1 MQTVIYDTLMTLVK
15 IMTPIIP
22 HTTDEMWSYLHA
34 QGTVEEASVQLTDFP
49 EVDVQANFESLRAK
63 WEKIIDVRDDILKAL
78 EEARNAKTIGK
89 SLEAKVTVYAKEDVV
104 ALLNDANIDFA
115 QLSIVSAFE
124 VATIEEAPTNALVLE
139 HVSIVV
145 EKATGEKCD
154 RCWSISETVGA
165 NEAHPTVCTRCAEV
179 VEKYYI

>member
-34 QGTVEEASVQLTDFP
+34 QGIVEEVSVQLTDFP
-49 EVDVQANFESLRAK
+49 EVDVQANFDSLRTK

-124 VATIEEAPTNALVLE
+124 VVAIEEAPAEALTLE

-145 EKATGEKCD
+145 EKATGEKCE
-154 RCWSISETVGA
+154 RCWSISETVGS
-165 NEAHPTVCTRCAEV
+165 NEAQPTVCARCAEV
-179 VEKYYI
+179 VEKYYV